1 MTVTRTKKTRNAA
14 LEERIRILEEK
25 LSPPAPVPERLAK
38 PPSWAQQSTNVGMA
52 YCGEPSTP
60 QTGDGQV
67 WIKVDP
73 KTGYRKFPDGLLRD
87 DSGNVVPHP
96 IAGVVDRRPVGP
108 PRSPAHEEA
117 VKLLDRLAT

>member
-1 MTVTRTKKTRNAA
+1 MPTNA
-14 LEERIRILEEK
+14 ERIANLELEIAELK
-25 LSPPAPVPERLAK
+25 ARDTPQTPAPERLPK
-38 PPSWAQQSTNVGMA
+38 PPAWAGPQGNFGMA

-73 KTGYRKFPDGLLRD
+73 KTGHRRFPDGISRD

-96 IAGVVDRRPVGP
+96 IAGVAATKPAGP
-108 PRSPAHEEA
+108 ERSPQLQQNIE
-117 VKLLDRLAT
+117 LLDAGLARR